1 MPLLR
6 FQSVLI
12 IIVFTTGPLSV
23 ASAGELGSPVF
34 RPVGRVLFR
43 AQSPFDDAAF
53 EQDFIENRFD
63 TSNNT
68 AMDESS
74 TVEYV
79 ISGCPDCLAT
89 DEDHDS
95 FFGRLKIKSRKFRQ
109 KLYFWSRNKN
119 RKLLYPIC
127 APLCLPNFGYHPTR
141 WRSFPPLVCEF
152 PPATSKSA
160 PLLPEASLLTP
171 IDDDDQ

>member
-53 EQDFIENRFD
+53 EQDFIENRID
-63 TSNNT
+63 TSGNT
-68 AMDESS
+68 ALVEPS
-74 TVEYV
+74 TLEHV
-79 ISGCPDCLAT
+79 IYGCSDCLTT
-89 DEDHDS
+89 DEDNES
-95 FFGRLKIKSRKFRQ
+95 FF
-109 KLYFWSRNKN
+109 
-119 RKLLYPIC
+119 
-127 APLCLPNFGYHPTR
+127 
-141 WRSFPPLVCEF
+141 
-152 PPATSKSA
+152 
-160 PLLPEASLLTP
+160 
-171 IDDDDQ
+171 